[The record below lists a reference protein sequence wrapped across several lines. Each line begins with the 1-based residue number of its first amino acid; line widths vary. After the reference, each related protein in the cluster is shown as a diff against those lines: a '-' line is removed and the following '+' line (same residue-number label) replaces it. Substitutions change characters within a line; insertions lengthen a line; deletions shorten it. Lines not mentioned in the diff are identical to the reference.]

1 MSLSFL
7 QVVVDP
13 RRPAARALD
22 GRAVIAVM
30 ARGSARAVV
39 VLALAVIAGV
49 VTGCSEPLLVPN
61 EERSQYDRFDAVRNQ
76 RAAPYL
82 EDEFGQ
88 RRPNLRGRLLAQD

>member
-1 MSLSFL
+1 MSLSF
-7 QVVVDP
+7 QPAVHDA
-13 RRPAARALD
+13 RRPAAVATT
-22 GRAVIAVM
+22 AAM
-30 ARGSARAVV
+30 ARGSLRAVAL
-39 VLALAVIAGV
+39 LALAVLVAM

-82 EDEFGQ
+82 QDEFGQ